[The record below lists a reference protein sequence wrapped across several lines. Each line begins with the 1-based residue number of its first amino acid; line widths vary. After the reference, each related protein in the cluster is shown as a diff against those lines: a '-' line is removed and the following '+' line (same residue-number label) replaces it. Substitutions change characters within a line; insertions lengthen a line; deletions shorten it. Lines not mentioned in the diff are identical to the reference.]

1 MTTIFYIILYITY
14 FHQQNYFR
22 ERFAYNLTNSTILY
36 LR

>member
-1 MTTIFYIILYITY
+1 MISIYYTILYILY
-14 FHQQNYFR
+14 SHQQNYFR